1 MSSFPPSKINSG
13 TLIDGIQIF
22 KTNKEDSLLAMRRY
36 LRGASEEILEEI
48 YGYFG
53 TRIQKFPYPS
63 IEAIKTALDMMS
75 DQYPQ
80 ARSVD
85 PQEVVDLAF
94 VKQVEA
100 AALYNESGPEGFGTD

>member
-1 MSSFPPSKINSG
+1 
-13 TLIDGIQIF
+13 
-22 KTNKEDSLLAMRRY
+22 MRRY
-36 LRGASEEILEEI
+36 LRGASEEILEET

-85 PQEVVDLAF
+85 PQEVVDLSF
-94 VKQVEA
+94 VKQVES
-100 AALYNESGPEGFGTD
+100 SGVVQ

>member
-36 LRGASEEILEEI
+36 LRGASEEILEET

-85 PQEVVDLAF
+85 PQEVVDLSF
-94 VKQVEA
+94 VKQVES
-100 AALYNESGPEGFGTD
+100 SGVVQ